1 MLFGKFI
8 GKYYLR
14 YIYLFIIG
22 ILCLVCVDFVQMYIP
37 EFLGKVVAILDGE
50 TIVTDPNITIRN
62 YALGVVIVGA
72 IMLISRLGFRF
83 SLQSA
88 AHRIAARIRKEMYDK
103 AVQLPV
109 SYFHENPVGNVMSW
123 FTNDVSII
131 ADFLSWGTVM
141 EVDAVFLSTFAIIKL
156 FNSSWQLALIAII
169 PISLI
174 VVWGALVESRMSK
187 MWEYRQKAYDELYDY
202 SQEAFTG
209 IRVIKAFVKENQQLR
224 SFSKI
229 AKKNKDTQIRF
240 VRTDTIFNCVIN
252 IIINSISAIIIGVG
266 GWLVISCIQGTP
278 VMLFGSDA
286 NVTAS
291 KLVEF
296 AGYFD
301 ILIWPMIAMGQVV
314 TMYSRSRTSLKRI
327 KRFVDAPVDVKNPEN
342 PVILEDP
349 KGKVEF
355 KNFSFTYPGEKKETL
370 TNISLTINPGETIGV
385 VGKIGSG
392 KTTLVNAL
400 MHIYNVN
407 KDSIMVDDVDIMDCD
422 LASLRDA
429 VSYVPQDNFLYS
441 DKIANNIAFSN
452 ENASMDEI
460 QEAAKFACVNEDI
473 EGFVDGYDTISGERG
488 VTLSGGQ
495 KQRISIA
502 RAYLKNAP
510 ILIMDDSVS
519 AVDTK
524 TEEVILRNIKELRKG
539 KTTILIASRISTVSS
554 LDKIIVLK
562 EGKLEAFGPHDELM
576 EKSPTYQAMAMLQ
589 ELEKEKG
596 GM

>member
-1 MLFGKFI
+1 
-8 GKYYLR
+8 
-14 YIYLFIIG
+14 
-22 ILCLVCVDFVQMYIP
+22 MYIP

-72 IMLISRLGFRF
+72 IMLVSRLGFRF

-141 EVDAVFLSTFAIIKL
+141 EVDAIFLSTFAIIKL
-156 FNSSWQLALIAII
+156 FNCSWQLALIAII

-278 VMLFGSDA
+278 VMLFGSNA

-349 KGKVEF
+349 KGKIEF

-422 LASLRDA
+422 LASLRDT

-524 TEEVILRNIKELRKG
+524 TEEVILRNIKEMRKG
-539 KTTILIASRISTVSS
+539 KTTILIASRISTVSG